1 MGCKAV
7 DRGVSVEGPD
17 ADGAIA
23 AARYE
28 GVIAKLELADQ
39 GGVTLK
45 CGKALSKRG
54 RKIC

>member
-17 ADGAIA
+17 ADGAVA

-28 GVIAKLELADQ
+28 GVVAKLELADQ
-39 GGVTLK
+39 GGVTLQ
-45 CGKALSKRG
+45 CGKALSERG